1 MQEWFVCFINEY
13 IQYIIYV
20 WKSIVLYERHVFYT
34 FNLHMHCQYPKPV
47 RSWVTFFKKYAKAQD
62 MKSLFGICFFC
73 YFNNGSQKSELIN
86 CLFIEELVKKGF
98 GVGRHLHFWMNDGTA
113 SKVVFF
119 LKRDTKKKN
128 PPPSPSWCGNGVVVI
143 ESEENFSPT
152 FQLFF
157 FKFDTIQRLSISK
170 L

>member
-1 MQEWFVCFINEY
+1 MN
-13 IQYIIYV
+13 IYTIYNICLKKHCSL
-20 WKSIVLYERHVFYT
+20 WKTCVLYLQSTYALPILHV
-34 FNLHMHCQYPKPV
+34 KPV
-47 RSWVTFFKKYAKAQD
+47 CSWVTYFKKYAKAQD
-62 MKSLFGICFFC
+62 MKSLFRICFFC

-86 CLFIEELVKKGF
+86 CFFIEELVKKGF

>member
-1 MQEWFVCFINEY
+1 MSEKALFFMKDMCSIPSIY
-13 IQYIIYV
+13 ICIANIRCKTCPQL
-20 WKSIVLYERHVFYT
+20 SHL
-34 FNLHMHCQYPKPV
+34 Q
-47 RSWVTFFKKYAKAQD
+47 KYAKAQD
-62 MKSLFGICFFC
+62 MKSLFRICFFC

-98 GVGRHLHFWMNDGTA
+98 GVGRHLHFWMNDGTT

>member
-1 MQEWFVCFINEY
+1 MVCLFYKWIHTIYN
-13 IQYIIYV
+13 IYV

-62 MKSLFGICFFC
+62 MKSLFRICFFC

-98 GVGRHLHFWMNDGTA
+98 GVGRHLHFWMIDGTA

-119 LKRDTKKKN
+119 LKRDTKKRTRRRRHD
-128 PPPSPSWCGNGVVVI
+128 VVM
-143 ESEENFSPT
+143 ELSSLKARKTFHRRFSCS
-152 FQLFF
+152 FLSL
-157 FKFDTIQRLSISK
+157 IQYND
-170 L
+170 